1 MHPAIH
7 LKNGMNKTGPMD
19 PKKQILDR
27 IRSIRQAPKPYPPQA
42 IESQETDLVEAFIG
56 MVKLSGSTL
65 LRFEDQQ
72 TMIDEF
78 VKARHP
84 VNEWVST
91 WDPLIRM
98 GASEAGKITDARIVI
113 SCAVLPGKFGVA
125 ENGAVWVP
133 EEAMGQRTI
142 PFLAEH
148 LILIVHAKD
157 LVATMH
163 QVYAVNQPGSYGLFI
178 AGPSKTADIEQH
190 LVLGAQGPLAHTVI
204 LLG

>member
-1 MHPAIH
+1 M
-7 LKNGMNKTGPMD
+7 
-19 PKKQILDR
+19 
-27 IRSIRQAPKPYPPQA
+27 
-42 IESQETDLVEAFIG
+42 E
-56 MVKLSGSTL
+56 
-65 LRFEDQQ
+65 
-72 TMIDEF
+72 
-78 VKARHP
+78 
-84 VNEWVST
+84 
-91 WDPLIRM
+91 
-98 GASEAGKITDARIVI
+98 ASEAGKFTDARKVI

-163 QVYAVNQPGSYGLFI
+163 QVYAVNQPGSYRLFI